1 MPPGFRFKDDDEL
14 DACGPTAVFAELG
27 RLLYLSII
35 HVYALPNWPVRQ
47 LIDALERIAA
57 KPELFTRGYRL
68 LEQEA
73 VAVLVNQYGKLSP
86 QHMSAILRFLAR
98 AELLDTDSVIQAA
111 RNAVEFLKPQVRRGR
126 PDDLSQ
132 SHLTTGLGEL
142 YLKYN
147 PKIGRQVTG
156 LEESGP
162 FKAFV
167 TLVVPPYR
175 DFARMV
181 GRTATVD
188 NIVRRMSDRVN
199 RQQAIEAPLG
209 AD

>member
-1 MPPGFRFKDDDEL
+1 MMTSLMAVVRPRYLLSSVGCCTYRSSKSMHYPIGLFGNLLMHLREL
-14 DACGPTAVFAELG
+14 
-27 RLLYLSII
+27 
-35 HVYALPNWPVRQ
+35 LPNLSCSP
-47 LIDALERIAA
+47 
-57 KPELFTRGYRL
+57 
-68 LEQEA
+68 A
-73 VAVLVNQYGKLSP
+73 VIGSSSRRP
-86 QHMSAILRFLAR
+86 W
-98 AELLDTDSVIQAA
+98 

-142 YLKYN
+142 YFKYN

-162 FKAFV
+162 FKTFV

-199 RQQAIEAPLG
+199 RQQAIEGPLG
-209 AD
+209 ADYREPR